1 MPSLQNP
8 CKFCG
13 EAHPGHCPHVKR
25 IFKLEDGSVRRVEFF
40 PYTPAPVE
48 YTDVVSCNAEPS
60 PATLFSQHWAR

>member
-40 PYTPAPVE
+40 PY
-48 YTDVVSCNAEPS
+48 N
-60 PATLFSQHWAR
+60 PATVAPTDDDAWESTSPIESGHYWAR